1 MSKPFQRIQ
10 RMKWMFG
17 RERWQLSHG
26 QVTGAMHFKTQS
38 PCQDAIKYKKL
49 EDGSLICAVA
59 DGHGSKAC
67 PYSKEGAELATQVA
81 VSLIEEVIF
90 YNAQEQIYPLLRQTG
105 EVLLPQEIERK
116 WKEAV
121 THQHQ
126 IKGRTPLE
134 SRALYRLYGT
144 TLMLLYVTASF
155 VFSLQIGDGDL
166 LCIDEHGQVEYVIEP
181 TKTYGVETQS
191 LCNTACWR
199 YFKTICKPLV
209 SKEILLMMSTDGY
222 ANSFI
227 HQEAFFEAGRDY
239 MNLIQSGKIQG
250 LEAALPQWLSEA
262 TKVGSGDDITLA
274 LIYRQ
279 EG

>member
-1 MSKPFQRIQ
+1 
-10 RMKWMFG
+10 MFG
-17 RERWQLSHG
+17 KRRWQISHG

-67 PYSKEGAELATQVA
+67 PYSKEGAELATQIAVA
-81 VSLIEEVIF
+81 LIEEVVF
-90 YNAQEQIYPLLRQTG
+90 YNTPLQIYPLLRQTG

-126 IKGRTPLE
+126 IKGRVPLE
-134 SRALYRLYGT
+134 GRALYGLYGT

-155 VFSLQIGDGDL
+155 VFSLQIGDGDII
-166 LCIDEHGQVEYVIEP
+166 CVDERGNVDYVIEP
-181 TKTYGVETQS
+181 TKTFGVETQS
-191 LCNTACWR
+191 LCNTTCWR
-199 YFKTICKPLV
+199 YFKTTCKPLTKAL
-209 SKEILLMMSTDGY
+209 KETLFMMSTDGY

-239 MNLIQSGKIQG
+239 MTYIKKGKIQE
-250 LEAALPQWLSEA
+250 LEKALPKWLSEA
-262 TKVGSGDDITLA
+262 TSVGSGDDITLA
-274 LIYRQ
+274 LIYRE